1 MGGTGGNASVQR
13 KMHEM
18 RGAGALGR
26 VGPCVRRWL
35 AASAVGIGL
44 VGCSLHNPSEE
55 AKPLDPRGQSVTD
68 QVRAIDL
75 SPKGPLPV
83 QDGVVAGAHGS
94 SGAIYLGDTT
104 STPIKT
110 TADVGGAG
118 NDQGYDLNFENA
130 PVATVAKV
138 ILGDILGAGYA
149 IDPRVQGTVTLSS
162 GRPIGKADALF
173 VLEGALRMSNVALI
187 HDREGYRLVPAA
199 DATSSGFVDT
209 AGATQPG
216 YGLSAVPLH
225 YVSAQA
231 ILKLL
236 DGFGVKPNAVR
247 VDNARNI
254 VLVQGSG
261 VDRRAAVDT
270 ILSFDAD
277 WMRGESVGVFPIQ
290 NSAPD
295 AIIPELE
302 KAMDAGDGGLAQHV
316 VKFQA
321 VPRLNAVLVVS
332 RKAEYLRS
340 AAALIRRLD
349 DASTFGINLRVYRL
363 RYGNARQVAAVLSD
377 ILIGHPS
384 GGLDTEQNQ
393 IAPGAGT
400 SVTTSGGPL
409 AALSALPQT
418 TTAVAQIGGATGGAV
433 AAAQPGL
440 AGGAIQ
446 GAGQAG
452 APGQSGATGQGGAF
466 GGAANAPTLA
476 NIRITADTV
485 NNSVLVYA
493 NQEAQRVVEQTIRQ
507 IDRPLLQVAI
517 DATIAEVTLN
527 DVLNYGV
534 QYFLQTNALGFP
546 LGILSSTA
554 PPGLTAIGAAPLA
567 PTTPGFNLVLG
578 PRGAPNIIINAL
590 HNVTDVRVLS
600 NPSLVVL
607 DNQPATLQ
615 VGAQVP
621 ISTGSA
627 TVLTA
632 NNTIVNTISYQNTGV
647 ILQVVPRISANGNVV
662 LNVSQVVSNVQPGTA
677 TTNLTPTFNN
687 RAVKSSISVASGQTV
702 LLAGL
707 ISDETDRTRQGI
719 PVLDKL
725 PGIGDLFSQQN
736 GTKIRT
742 ELIIF
747 IRPTVIRDPVD
758 AHFVAEELRSKLN
771 GEQVGGN
778 FPGLHNVPV
787 LHP

>member
-1 MGGTGGNASVQR
+1 MS
-13 KMHEM
+13 
-18 RGAGALGR
+18 RGIGALGR
-26 VGPCVRRWL
+26 VGPWIRRWL
-35 AASAVGIGL
+35 VASAVGL
-44 VGCSLHNPSEE
+44 AACSLHNASEE

-94 SGAIYLGDTT
+94 SGAVYLGDTT
-104 STPIKT
+104 TPIKT
-110 TADVGGAG
+110 TADAGGASG
-118 NDQGYDLNFENA
+118 NQGFDLNFENA
-130 PVATVAKV
+130 PVATIAKV
-138 ILGDILGAGYA
+138 ILGDILGASYI
-149 IDPRVQGTVTLSS
+149 IDPRVQGTVTLAS
-162 GRPIGKADALF
+162 GHPIARGDVLF

-187 HDREGYRLVPAA
+187 HDQEGYRLVPAA
-199 DATSSGFVDT
+199 DATGSGFVDT
-209 AGATQPG
+209 AAATQPG

-236 DGFGVKPNAVR
+236 DGFGIKPNAVR

-254 VLVQGSG
+254 VLIQGNG

-270 ILSFDAD
+270 ILSFDGD

-290 NSAPD
+290 NSAPE

-302 KAMDAGDGGLAQHV
+302 KVMDAGDGGLAQHV

-332 RKAEYLRS
+332 RKAEYLHT
-340 AAALIRRLD
+340 AANLIRRLD
-349 DASTFGINLRVYRL
+349 DASSLGINLRVYRL
-363 RYGNARQVAAVLSD
+363 RYGSARQVAAVLTD
-377 ILIGHPS
+377 ILTGHTT
-384 GGLDTEQNQ
+384 GGLESAENQ
-393 IAPGAGT
+393 IAPGAGA
-400 SVTTSGGPL
+400 SVTSSGGAL
-409 AALSALPQT
+409 AALSALPQA
-418 TTAVAQIGGATGGAV
+418 TTAVAQVGAPTGVGGAV
-433 AAAQPGL
+433 AAAQPAPSV
-440 AGGAIQ
+440 AGGTSQ
-446 GAGQAG
+446 GAGQVG

-554 PPGLTAIGAAPLA
+554 PSGSLTAIGSAPLA

-578 PRGAPNIIINAL
+578 PPGAPNIIINAL

-662 LNVSQVVSNVQPGTA
+662 LNVSQVVSSVEPGSA
-677 TTNLTPTFNN
+677 VTNLTPTFNN

-725 PGIGDLFSQQN
+725 PGIGDLFSQQSS
-736 GTKIRT
+736 TKIRT

-778 FPGLHNVPV
+778 FPGIHNGPV